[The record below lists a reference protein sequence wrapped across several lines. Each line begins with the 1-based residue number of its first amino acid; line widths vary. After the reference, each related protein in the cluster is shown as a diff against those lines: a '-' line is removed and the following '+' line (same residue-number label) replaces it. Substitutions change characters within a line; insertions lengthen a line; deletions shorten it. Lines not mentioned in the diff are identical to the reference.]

1 MPHTEPSLAKVAD
14 KDLAKDAT
22 FGSIFFLVSWL
33 FVIYTTSVADDLP
46 LISMIGIWLFGLLIA
61 TRLVLGLGFDRL
73 YERMTP
79 RRWQHAF
86 GAVVLVNGLIWGS
99 LSAILVWYYF
109 PSWPAYLT
117 LICTAILAAGGTNT
131 LNTHLRLLMG
141 FLVFAAV
148 PSVIPLIVTSA
159 MDSSGFGMLLLLYIL
174 FLMGFSRQL
183 NMRYWNSLRSSHQL
197 QIALHKAEA
206 ANRAKSQFLAN
217 MSHEIRTPLNAVLG
231 LAQVGRRSSQDP
243 DAKSRFSHIL
253 ASGQHL
259 LGIINEILDLSK
271 MDAGKLRVD
280 SIPFELI
287 ANVNDALDF
296 VQESAK
302 AKDLN
307 LTVEYDPELPD
318 WVMGDPMRLRQ
329 ILLNLLGNAI
339 KFTGQGEVRLA
350 VHTENGQVRFMV
362 IDTGIGM
369 DNEDISRLFKAF
381 EQADGTTTRRFGGT
395 GLGLT
400 ISNELAKL
408 MGGTITVES
417 TPDQGST
424 FTLCLPLT
432 KTRPSEHYAE
442 REAQPVGARLAGM
455 SVLAVED
462 DELNRMVLREMLEYE
477 GATVVLT
484 ENGQQALDCLEKADS
499 IVFDIVI
506 MDVQMPEMDGY
517 EATRCIHSI
526 APSLP
531 VVGLTAHAMV
541 EERERCSEAGM
552 VTHLTKPV
560 DANHLV
566 TVLLQ
571 QLLTTDKQ
579 RNRGIPEMAPIRSPV
594 GSDETQHDLLPGIDI
609 DGTLKNLKCDL
620 PTFKKILVT
629 FYRQRRNNYE
639 EITTLLARGDIEQ
652 AEDLVHGIK
661 GSSGYLGAWK
671 LYHEAV
677 ALEDACKAGDLD
689 IAMELL
695 SQFGLCFEEV
705 MDGLEL
711 LVDRGISNQSLAP

>member
-1 MPHTEPSLAKVAD
+1 MPRTEPSLTKVAD

-22 FGSIFFLVSWL
+22 LGSIFFLVSWL
-33 FVIYTTSVADDLP
+33 FIIYTTSVADDLP
-46 LISMIGIWLFGLLIA
+46 LISMIGILLFTLLIA
-61 TRLVLGLGFDRL
+61 ARLVIGLGFDRL

-79 RRWQHAF
+79 GRWQHAF
-86 GAVVLVNGLIWGS
+86 GAIVLVNGLTWGS
-99 LSAILVWYYF
+99 LSTILVWHYY

-117 LICTAILAAGGTNT
+117 LICTAIIAAGGTNT

-141 FLVFAAV
+141 FLVLAAV
-148 PSVIPLIVTSA
+148 PCVIPLIVTNA
-159 MDSSGFGMLLLLYIL
+159 TDSSGFGILLLLYIL
-174 FLMGFSRQL
+174 FLMMFSRQL
-183 NMRYWNSLRSSHQL
+183 NLRYWNSLQSSHQL

-206 ANRAKSQFLAN
+206 ANRAKGQFLAN

-231 LAQVGRRSSQDP
+231 FAQVGRRSSQDP
-243 DAKSRFSHIL
+243 DARSRFSHIL

-259 LGIINEILDLSK
+259 LGIVNEILDLSK
-271 MDAGKLRVD
+271 LEAGKLRID

-296 VQESAK
+296 VRESANTK
-302 AKDLN
+302 GLN

-318 WVMGDPMRLRQ
+318 WVMGDPLRSRQ
-329 ILLNLLGNAI
+329 ILVNLLGNAI
-339 KFTGQGEVRLA
+339 KFTEQGEVRLA
-350 VHTENGQVRFMV
+350 VHPENGQIHFKI

-369 DNEDISRLFKAF
+369 NNEEMTRLFKAF
-381 EQADGTTTRRFGGT
+381 EQADGTAARRFGGT

-408 MGGTITVES
+408 MGGTITVAS

-432 KTRPSEHYAE
+432 KTRPSDHYTE
-442 REAQPVGARLAGM
+442 REAQFSGARLAGM

-477 GATVVLT
+477 GATLVLAK
-484 ENGQQALDCLEKADS
+484 NGQQALDCLQKADS
-499 IVFDIVI
+499 LIFDIVI

-517 EATRCIHSI
+517 ETTRRIHSI

-541 EERERCSEAGM
+541 GERERCMEAGM
-552 VTHLTKPV
+552 VAHLTKPV
-560 DANHLV
+560 DIDQM
-566 TVLLQ
+566 TTTLLQ
-571 QLLTTDKQ
+571 QLPPTSNKDNYTMP
-579 RNRGIPEMAPIRSPV
+579 GAAPVKHLPADDGAQYDS
-594 GSDETQHDLLPGIDI
+594 LPGIDI
-609 DGTLKNLKCDL
+609 DGALKNLKCDL
-620 PTFKKILVT
+620 PVFRQILLT

-639 EITTLLARGDIEQ
+639 EITTLLARGDVER

-677 ALEDACKAGDLD
+677 ALEDAFKAGDLD
-689 IAMELL
+689 VAMELL
-695 SQFGLCFEEV
+695 SQFGLCFQEV
-705 MDGLEL
+705 MDGLEVL
-711 LVDRGISNQSLAP
+711 AERDKQSV

>member
-1 MPHTEPSLAKVAD
+1 MPRTEPSLTKVAD

-22 FGSIFFLVSWL
+22 LGSIFFLVSWL
-33 FVIYTTSVADDLP
+33 FIIYTTSVADDLP
-46 LISMIGIWLFGLLIA
+46 LISMIGILLFTLLIA
-61 TRLVLGLGFDRL
+61 ARLVIGLGFDRL

-79 RRWQHAF
+79 GRWQHAF
-86 GAVVLVNGLIWGS
+86 GAIVLVNGLTWGS
-99 LSAILVWYYF
+99 LSTILVWHYY

-117 LICTAILAAGGTNT
+117 LICTAIIAAGGTNT

-141 FLVFAAV
+141 FLVLAAV
-148 PSVIPLIVTSA
+148 PCVIPLIVTNA
-159 MDSSGFGMLLLLYIL
+159 TDSSGFGILLLLYIL
-174 FLMGFSRQL
+174 FLMMFSRQL
-183 NMRYWNSLRSSHQL
+183 NQRYWNSLQSSHQL

-206 ANRAKSQFLAN
+206 ANRAKGQFLAN

-231 LAQVGRRSSQDP
+231 FAQVGRRSSQDP
-243 DAKSRFSHIL
+243 DARSRFSHIL

-259 LGIINEILDLSK
+259 LGIVNEILDLSK
-271 MDAGKLRVD
+271 LEAGKLRID

-296 VQESAK
+296 VRESANTK
-302 AKDLN
+302 GLN

-318 WVMGDPMRLRQ
+318 WVMGDPLRSRQ

-339 KFTGQGEVRLA
+339 KFTGQGEIRLA
-350 VHTENGQVRFMV
+350 VHPENGQIHFTI

-369 DNEDISRLFKAF
+369 NNEEITRLFKAF
-381 EQADGTTTRRFGGT
+381 EQADGTAARRFGGT

-417 TPDQGST
+417 TPDKGST
-424 FTLCLPLT
+424 FTLCLPLK
-432 KTRPSEHYAE
+432 KTRPSDHYTE
-442 REAQPVGARLAGM
+442 REAQFSGARLAGM

-477 GATVVLT
+477 GATLVLAK
-484 ENGQQALDCLEKADS
+484 NGQQALDCLKKADPL
-499 IVFDIVI
+499 IFDIVI

-517 EATRCIHSI
+517 EATRRMHSI

-541 EERERCSEAGM
+541 GERERCMEAGM
-552 VTHLTKPV
+552 VAHLTKPV
-560 DANHLV
+560 DIDQMTTA
-566 TVLLQ
+566 LLQ
-571 QLLTTDKQ
+571 QLPPTSNKDNYTMP
-579 RNRGIPEMAPIRSPV
+579 GAAPIKHLPADDGAQYDS
-594 GSDETQHDLLPGIDI
+594 LPGIDI
-609 DGTLKNLKCDL
+609 DGALKNLKCDL
-620 PTFKKILVT
+620 PVFRQILLT

-639 EITTLLARGDIEQ
+639 EITTLLARGDVER

-677 ALEDACKAGDLD
+677 ALEDAFKAGDLD
-689 IAMELL
+689 VAMELL
-695 SQFGLCFEEV
+695 SQFGLCFQEV
-705 MDGLEL
+705 MDGLEVL
-711 LVDRGISNQSLAP
+711 AERDKQSV

>member
-1 MPHTEPSLAKVAD
+1 MPRTEPSLTKVAD

-22 FGSIFFLVSWL
+22 LGSIFFLVSWL
-33 FVIYTTSVADDLP
+33 FIIYTTSVADDLP
-46 LISMIGIWLFGLLIA
+46 LISMIGILLFTLLIA
-61 TRLVLGLGFDRL
+61 ARLVIGLGFDRL

-79 RRWQHAF
+79 GRWQHAF
-86 GAVVLVNGLIWGS
+86 GAIVLVNGLTWGS
-99 LSAILVWYYF
+99 LSTILVWHYY

-117 LICTAILAAGGTNT
+117 LICTAIIAAGGTNT

-141 FLVFAAV
+141 FLVLAAV
-148 PSVIPLIVTSA
+148 PCVIPLIVTNA
-159 MDSSGFGMLLLLYIL
+159 TDSSGFGILLLLYIL
-174 FLMGFSRQL
+174 FLMMFSRQL
-183 NMRYWNSLRSSHQL
+183 NLRYWNSLQSSHQL

-206 ANRAKSQFLAN
+206 ANRAKGQFLAN

-231 LAQVGRRSSQDP
+231 FAQVGRRSSQDP
-243 DAKSRFSHIL
+243 DARSRFSHIL

-259 LGIINEILDLSK
+259 LGIVNEILDLSK
-271 MDAGKLRVD
+271 LEAGKLRID

-296 VQESAK
+296 VRESANTK
-302 AKDLN
+302 GLN

-318 WVMGDPMRLRQ
+318 WVMGDPLRSRQ

-339 KFTGQGEVRLA
+339 KFTGQGEIRLA
-350 VHTENGQVRFMV
+350 VHPENGQIHFTV

-369 DNEDISRLFKAF
+369 NNEEMTRLFKAF
-381 EQADGTTTRRFGGT
+381 EQADGTAARRFGGT

-424 FTLCLPLT
+424 FTLCLPLK
-432 KTRPSEHYAE
+432 KTRPSDHYTE
-442 REAQPVGARLAGM
+442 REAQFSGARLAGM

-477 GATVVLT
+477 GATLVLAK
-484 ENGQQALDCLEKADS
+484 NGQQALDCLQKADPL
-499 IVFDIVI
+499 IFDIVI

-517 EATRCIHSI
+517 EATRRMHSI

-541 EERERCSEAGM
+541 GERERCMEAGM
-552 VTHLTKPV
+552 VAHLTKPV
-560 DANHLV
+560 DIDQM
-566 TVLLQ
+566 TTTLLQ
-571 QLLTTDKQ
+571 QLPPTSNKDNYTMP
-579 RNRGIPEMAPIRSPV
+579 GSAPVKHLPADDGAQYDS
-594 GSDETQHDLLPGIDI
+594 LPGIDI
-609 DGTLKNLKCDL
+609 DGALKNLKCDL
-620 PTFKKILVT
+620 PVFRQILLT

-639 EITTLLARGDIEQ
+639 EITTLLARGDVER

-677 ALEDACKAGDLD
+677 ALEDAFKAGDLD
-689 IAMELL
+689 VAMELL
-695 SQFGLCFEEV
+695 SQFGLCFQEV
-705 MDGLEL
+705 MDGLE
-711 LVDRGISNQSLAP
+711 VLAEKR

>member
-1 MPHTEPSLAKVAD
+1 
-14 KDLAKDAT
+14 
-22 FGSIFFLVSWL
+22 L
-33 FVIYTTSVADDLP
+33 FS
-46 LISMIGIWLFGLLIA
+46 LLIA
-61 TRLVLGLGFDRL
+61 ARLVIGLGFDRL

-79 RRWQHAF
+79 GRWQHAF
-86 GAVVLVNGLIWGS
+86 GAIVLVNGLTWGS
-99 LSAILVWYYF
+99 LSTILVWHYY

-117 LICTAILAAGGTNT
+117 LICTAIIAAGGTST

-141 FLVFAAV
+141 FLVLAAV
-148 PSVIPLIVTSA
+148 PCVIPLIVTNA
-159 MDSSGFGMLLLLYIL
+159 TDSSGFGILLLLYIL
-174 FLMGFSRQL
+174 FLMMFSRQL
-183 NMRYWNSLRSSHQL
+183 NLRYWNSLQSSHQL

-206 ANRAKSQFLAN
+206 ANRAKGQFLAN

-231 LAQVGRRSSQDP
+231 FAQVGRRSSQDP
-243 DAKSRFSHIL
+243 DARNRFSHIL

-259 LGIINEILDLSK
+259 LGIVNEILDLSK
-271 MDAGKLRVD
+271 LEAGKLRID

-296 VQESAK
+296 VRESANTK
-302 AKDLN
+302 GLN

-318 WVMGDPMRLRQ
+318 WVMGDPLRSRQ
-329 ILLNLLGNAI
+329 ILVNLLGNAI
-339 KFTGQGEVRLA
+339 KFTGQGEIRLA
-350 VHTENGQVRFMV
+350 VHPENGQIHFKI

-369 DNEDISRLFKAF
+369 NNEEMTRLFKAF
-381 EQADGTTTRRFGGT
+381 EQADGTAARRFGGT

-408 MGGTITVES
+408 MGGTITVAS

-432 KTRPSEHYAE
+432 KTRPSDHYTE
-442 REAQPVGARLAGM
+442 REAQFSGARLAGM

-477 GATVVLT
+477 GATLVLAK
-484 ENGQQALDCLEKADS
+484 NGQQALDCLQKADS
-499 IVFDIVI
+499 LIFDIVI

-517 EATRCIHSI
+517 ETTRRIHSI

-541 EERERCSEAGM
+541 GERERCMEAGM
-552 VTHLTKPV
+552 VAHLTKPV
-560 DANHLV
+560 DIDQM
-566 TVLLQ
+566 TTTLLQ
-571 QLLTTDKQ
+571 QLPPTSNKDNYTMP
-579 RNRGIPEMAPIRSPV
+579 GAAPVKHLPADDGAQYDS
-594 GSDETQHDLLPGIDI
+594 LPGIDI
-609 DGTLKNLKCDL
+609 DGALKNLKCDL
-620 PTFKKILVT
+620 PVFRQILLT

-639 EITTLLARGDIEQ
+639 EITTLLARGDVER

-677 ALEDACKAGDLD
+677 ALEDAFKAGDLD
-689 IAMELL
+689 VAMELL
-695 SQFGLCFEEV
+695 SQFGLCFQEV
-705 MDGLEL
+705 MDGLEVL
-711 LVDRGISNQSLAP
+711 AERDKQSV

>member
-1 MPHTEPSLAKVAD
+1 MPRTEPSLTKVAD

-22 FGSIFFLVSWL
+22 LGSIFFLVSWL
-33 FVIYTTSVADDLP
+33 FIIYTTSVADDLP
-46 LISMIGIWLFGLLIA
+46 LISMIGILLFTLLIA
-61 TRLVLGLGFDRL
+61 ARLVIGLGFDRL

-79 RRWQHAF
+79 GRWQHAF
-86 GAVVLVNGLIWGS
+86 GAIVLVNGLTWGS
-99 LSAILVWYYF
+99 LSTILVWHYY

-141 FLVFAAV
+141 FLVLAAV
-148 PSVIPLIVTSA
+148 PCVIPLIVTNA
-159 MDSSGFGMLLLLYIL
+159 TDSSGFGILLLLYIL
-174 FLMGFSRQL
+174 FLMMFSRQL
-183 NMRYWNSLRSSHQL
+183 NLRYWNSLQSSHQL

-206 ANRAKSQFLAN
+206 ANRAKGQFLAN

-231 LAQVGRRSSQDP
+231 FAQVGRRSSQDP
-243 DAKSRFSHIL
+243 DARSRFSHIL

-259 LGIINEILDLSK
+259 LGIVNEILDLSK
-271 MDAGKLRVD
+271 LEAGKLRID

-296 VQESAK
+296 VRESANTK
-302 AKDLN
+302 GLN

-318 WVMGDPMRLRQ
+318 WVMGDPLRSRQ
-329 ILLNLLGNAI
+329 ILVNLLGNAI
-339 KFTGQGEVRLA
+339 KFTEQGEVRLA
-350 VHTENGQVRFMV
+350 VHPENGQIHFTV

-369 DNEDISRLFKAF
+369 NNEEMTRLFKAF
-381 EQADGTTTRRFGGT
+381 EQADGTAARRFGGT

-417 TPDQGST
+417 SPDKGST

-432 KTRPSEHYAE
+432 KTRPSDHYTE
-442 REAQPVGARLAGM
+442 REPQFSGARLAGM

-477 GATVVLT
+477 GATLVLAK
-484 ENGQQALDCLEKADS
+484 NGQQALDCLKKADS
-499 IVFDIVI
+499 LIFDIVI

-517 EATRCIHSI
+517 ETTRRIHSI

-541 EERERCSEAGM
+541 GERERCMEAGM
-552 VTHLTKPV
+552 VAHLTKPV
-560 DANHLV
+560 DIDQM
-566 TVLLQ
+566 TTTLLQ
-571 QLLTTDKQ
+571 QLPPTSNKDNYTMP
-579 RNRGIPEMAPIRSPV
+579 GAAPVKHLPADDGAQYDS
-594 GSDETQHDLLPGIDI
+594 LPGIDI
-609 DGTLKNLKCDL
+609 DGALKNLKCDL
-620 PTFKKILVT
+620 PVFRQILLT

-639 EITTLLARGDIEQ
+639 EITTLLARGDVER

-677 ALEDACKAGDLD
+677 ALEDAFKAGDLD
-689 IAMELL
+689 VAMELL
-695 SQFGLCFEEV
+695 SQFGLCFQEV
-705 MDGLEL
+705 MDGLEVL
-711 LVDRGISNQSLAP
+711 AERDKQSV